1 MEKQT
6 LLKFATS
13 SSYYAMPATRFLGA
27 NLTDANSLEIRF
39 SKLNGEVEDNI
50 FKCTFADGM
59 AKEACEVLAGALS
72 DRKKG
77 ILTIADD
84 INGVYIHPFI
94 AFEAIS

>member
-6 LLKFATS
+6 LLKFATG
-13 SSYYAMPATRFLGA
+13 SSYYTMPATRFLGV
-27 NLTDANSLEIRF
+27 NLTDADSIQIQF
-39 SKLNGEVEDNI
+39 QKLNGEVADNL
-50 FKCTFADGM
+50 FKCTFEAGM

-72 DRKKG
+72 SRKKG

-84 INGVYIHPFI
+84 INGVYLHPFI